1 MARILVVDDEAGLR
15 QMLEVVLRRD
25 GHQAAFAAN
34 GAEALAKLADDPD
47 IALVLSDLRME
58 PVDGREL
65 LKQIR
70 LKHPD
75 VFVIIMTAFAEWDT
89 ALRAMRLGAY
99 NFLRKPFDNQAVKT
113 LVHRALDAREHW
125 LAAHSS
131 GKPGEAVQIIGASS
145 ALHAIQAT
153 IEQVSTTDSTVLVT
167 GESGTGKELVAR
179 AIHYASLRADG
190 PLVRINSGALAPSLL
205 ESELFGHIKGSFTGA
220 IDDRPGLFELAN
232 GGTLFLDEAG
242 DLAPETQVK
251 LLRVLENG
259 EYLPVGGREVRTCNV
274 RVVAATNRDLMQ
286 LVQAGAFR
294 EDLYYRLA
302 VIPLHLPPLRERVE
316 DIPLLAGHLLAR
328 HAVRMRRGVN
338 GFTQRALAALVAYH
352 WPGNVRELDNR
363 IQRGVALTAAGDI
376 DEPAL
381 FGDLRTGTGYVKPA
395 AADDQYA
402 RLVRGEPVDLE
413 GLVHAYEKNL
423 VEVALKHADNSL
435 TEAAGLLGISF
446 RQMRYKVRQ
455 LGLR

>member
-1 MARILVVDDEAGLR
+1 
-15 QMLEVVLRRD
+15 
-25 GHQAAFAAN
+25 
-34 GAEALAKLADDPD
+34 
-47 IALVLSDLRME
+47 
-58 PVDGREL
+58 
-65 LKQIR
+65 
-70 LKHPD
+70 
-75 VFVIIMTAFAEWDT
+75 
-89 ALRAMRLGAY
+89 
-99 NFLRKPFDNQAVKT
+99 
-113 LVHRALDAREHW
+113 
-125 LAAHSS
+125 
-131 GKPGEAVQIIGASS
+131 
-145 ALHAIQAT
+145 
-153 IEQVSTTDSTVLVT
+153 
-167 GESGTGKELVAR
+167 VAR